1 MLTSRH
7 RGGMALVF
15 LSLLLSACDGVL
27 TSLSSSSESDVSS
40 TPSIE
45 SYVDSSSVTPSSVPL
60 TSIDI
65 DFFFSQINLP
75 PYLTEDTP
83 LPIVEGLE
91 DAFSW
96 ESPDLLIENNILRY
110 ANPIYDETKTL
121 FVTLTYEGRSY
132 QRAIPIVMKSQLLPP
147 TLAQKASLNI
157 QLSNAFT
164 EIDIVYES
172 TLDAALTLSYDRNG
186 QRMSQ
191 DIASPLTIRTRGHS
205 TRYMPK
211 RSYRIRFDENTSL
224 LGMKSAKNYIL
235 LANYIDHSQVRN
247 ALIHFMS
254 RFYDSLYPIDYRFV
268 DLSFNGVY
276 QGNYL
281 LTERVEFHK
290 NRLDIPF
297 VPAATN
303 SDSGFLVELDY
314 PGVEFMGEGTEG
326 VDMFRLE
333 GRPYQMK
340 EPNLDTPGFEARH
353 FNFIRTTMEN
363 VTSRLKNRQDVSA
376 LIDIDNWVDYFL
388 LQEIS
393 KNVDVGW
400 GSVYVYK
407 APNEPLRHG
416 PLWDFD
422 ISMGLGNYFDSDAS
436 GHWGWNDYFKN
447 DFFTWM
453 MQQPTI
459 YARFRQRLT
468 DFETRVLPY
477 AIAFLTEHT
486 ATFSSI
492 FQNNIEKW
500 PLNICEGGFCPMVE
514 PLLQVSSYADHLEF
528 IEDFLIDRVAWMKA
542 NIPS

>member
-60 TSIDI
+60 TSTDI
-65 DFFFSQINLP
+65 DFFFSQIELP

-224 LGMKSAKNYIL
+224 LGMKSA
-235 LANYIDHSQVRN
+235 
-247 ALIHFMS
+247 
-254 RFYDSLYPIDYRFV
+254 
-268 DLSFNGVY
+268 
-276 QGNYL
+276 
-281 LTERVEFHK
+281 
-290 NRLDIPF
+290 
-297 VPAATN
+297 
-303 SDSGFLVELDY
+303 
-314 PGVEFMGEGTEG
+314 
-326 VDMFRLE
+326 
-333 GRPYQMK
+333 
-340 EPNLDTPGFEARH
+340 
-353 FNFIRTTMEN
+353 
-363 VTSRLKNRQDVSA
+363 
-376 LIDIDNWVDYFL
+376 
-388 LQEIS
+388 
-393 KNVDVGW
+393 
-400 GSVYVYK
+400 
-407 APNEPLRHG
+407 
-416 PLWDFD
+416 
-422 ISMGLGNYFDSDAS
+422 
-436 GHWGWNDYFKN
+436 
-447 DFFTWM
+447 
-453 MQQPTI
+453 
-459 YARFRQRLT
+459 
-468 DFETRVLPY
+468 
-477 AIAFLTEHT
+477 
-486 ATFSSI
+486 
-492 FQNNIEKW
+492 
-500 PLNICEGGFCPMVE
+500 
-514 PLLQVSSYADHLEF
+514 
-528 IEDFLIDRVAWMKA
+528 
-542 NIPS
+542 